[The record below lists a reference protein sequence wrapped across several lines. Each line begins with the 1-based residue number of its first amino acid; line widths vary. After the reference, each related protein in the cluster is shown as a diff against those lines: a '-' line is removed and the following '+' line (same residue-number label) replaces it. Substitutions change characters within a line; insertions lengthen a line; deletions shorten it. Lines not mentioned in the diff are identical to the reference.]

1 MPIYEI
7 KFLLN
12 LTEGGFSNLLIHE
25 CQNQKECGR
34 FFSKHDAKMIEM
46 EDWDPDNLVQTCSN

>member
-46 EDWDPDNLVQTCSN
+46 EDWVTEKFVD